1 MTNHP
6 SRVTA
11 AVLTVLL
18 ATGAGVAAASPGQA
32 LSSAQSATV
41 LTTSLA
47 SSGDPNGSG
56 SATIRLMPARK
67 RVCAD
72 LTWRRIQAPA
82 AAHIHQASDG
92 AVVVDLT
99 SSLKDGSGCA
109 TGVSRG
115 MIRAIIAHPRRY
127 YVNVH
132 NATYP
137 AGAIQGTLRR

>member
-1 MTNHP
+1 MSIRP

-11 AVLTVLL
+11 TALTVLL
-18 ATGAGVAAASPGQA
+18 TAGSGAVLAAPGQA
-32 LSSAQSATV
+32 ATPAERATV
-41 LTTSLA
+41 LTTTLH

-56 SATIRLMPARK
+56 AATIRLMTARK

-72 LTWRRIQAPA
+72 ISWRRIQRPA

-99 SSLKDGSGCA
+99 RALADGTGCT
-109 TGVSRG
+109 TGVRRSV
-115 MIRAIIAHPRRY
+115 IRAIIASPRKY

-137 AGAIQGTLRR
+137 AGAVQGTLHR